1 MVGMETARSVW
12 DLELPLLDTTGLDRD
27 ESISIAS
34 TIAREHW
41 IVRTDVGVA
50 VLRYDDVTAIL
61 RDRRFHNALAL
72 IPRMG
77 GVDPGGYLENRRRSI
92 LATEGEE
99 HTRLR
104 RLVSAA
110 FTPAAANRHR
120 PTMRHTLSS
129 LIEPHLEAGNCEF
142 VADICDPYPIP
153 VICEVLGA
161 PSEDWRKFSLWA
173 VDIFKIFNGNLAED
187 LPSIERASSELGAY
201 VADMVEKRRARPRPD
216 LLSALISAEEGGD
229 RLTTEEL
236 CMLAEAVLMAGTD
249 TTRNQL
255 ACAMAL
261 FAQHPQ
267 QWELLRAHPE
277 SFAPQ
282 AVEEAMRYLG
292 AVRAT
297 VRVASCDVVY
307 RDVVIP
313 EGTVVATN
321 LAVANRDPHEFSDAE
336 TFDITGTRSSEQ
348 LTFGSG
354 IHRCL
359 GAALARAELQEA
371 LIVLAEHLSS
381 VFPTGPIRWKPARFG
396 IWGPASLPIGFEV
409 AA

>member
-1 MVGMETARSVW
+1 METTRPVW
-12 DLELPLLDTTGLDRD
+12 DLDLPLLDTTGLDRE

-34 TIAREHW
+34 AMAREHW

-50 VLRYDDVTAIL
+50 LLRYSDVTAIL

-77 GVDPGGYLENRRRSI
+77 GVEPDGYLENRRRSI

-120 PTMRHTLSS
+120 PTMRRAITS
-129 LIEPHLEAGNCEF
+129 LLEPHLKAGHCEF
-142 VADICDPYPIP
+142 VTDICDPYPIP

-161 PSEDWRKFSLWA
+161 PNEDWRKFSLWA
-173 VDIFKIFNGNLAED
+173 IDIFKIFNGNLTED
-187 LPSIERASSELGAY
+187 LPSIERASNELGAY
-201 VADMVEKRRARPRPD
+201 VADMVEKRRTRPRSD
-216 LLSALISAEEGGD
+216 LLSVLISAEEDGD

-236 CMLAEAVLMAGTD
+236 CMLVEAVLMAGTD

-261 FAQHPQ
+261 FAQHPK
-267 QWELLRAHPE
+267 QWELLTARPE
-277 SFAPQ
+277 ALAPR
-282 AVEEAMRYLG
+282 AVEETMRYLG

-297 VRVASCDVVY
+297 VRVTSCDIVY
-307 RDVVIP
+307 NGVIIP

-321 LAVANRDPHEFSDAE
+321 LAAANRDPDEFFDSEA
-336 TFDITGTRSSEQ
+336 FDITATRSSEQ

-371 LIVLAEHLSS
+371 LIVVAEHLKS
-381 VFPTGPIRWKPARFG
+381 VFLDGPIRWKPARFG
-396 IWGPASLPIGFEV
+396 IWGPASLPLGFEV
-409 AA
+409 AE